1 MGDFEEFVRDVIDVL
16 THEEQNRLY
25 EMEMWIMNN
34 EGVWVLDDTFIAFL
48 GRVLHD
54 AKSFTSDN
62 RVTFLRLLAYGAEQE
77 DFSMI
82 THMDRST
89 HHIMNYA
96 KDFESLPI
104 LEQEALAL
112 LVRILSS
119 LTQTFFSGK
128 KTYSWK
134 CFLLCSLPTCLRHVL
149 SGYCTFPSGLWA
161 TLPICLMSK

>member
-1 MGDFEEFVRDVIDVL
+1 MIFLQHMGDFEEFVRDVIDVL

-34 EGVWVLDDTFIAFL
+34 EGVWVLDDTYIAFL

-112 LVRILSS
+112 LVRKTSGFSPFLPWKK
-119 LTQTFFSGK
+119 TFFFSV
-128 KTYSWK
+128 
-134 CFLLCSLPTCLRHVL
+134 CQHV
-149 SGYCTFPSGLWA
+149 
-161 TLPICLMSK
+161 

>member
-1 MGDFEEFVRDVIDVL
+1 MIFSQHMGDFEEFVRDVIDVL

-34 EGVWVLDDTFIAFL
+34 EGVWVLDDTYIAFL

-112 LVRILSS
+112 LVRKTS
-119 LTQTFFSGK
+119 TFFAQEK
-128 KTYSWK
+128 NF
-134 CFLLCSLPTCLRHVL
+134 FLFSLPTCLRLVP
-149 SGYCTFPSGLWA
+149 SGYCTFPNGLWV
-161 TLPICLMSK
+161 TRPICPMSK